1 MRHPIHNLS
10 ILLILIGV
18 AAVAKGEERLL
29 DDFSRNDGRSAFG
42 TSWTGFTDRVMGGRS
57 DLAAGYVVTGTGPA
71 LRMRG
76 TVRLDNNGGFVQLR
90 LPLVLGRRPLDAS
103 AFDRFVVEARGRPG
117 PYYLH
122 LRTPQTRRPWAY
134 YRARLDIGTDWRRIV
149 VPLSEFDG
157 VSIDRPLDVSRLL
170 SVALVAYGEAFE
182 ADLVV
187 RRISLM
193 GPADTPDSDTAD
205 GR

>member
-1 MRHPIHNLS
+1 MNHLIR
-10 ILLILIGV
+10 ILFIIG
-18 AAVAKGEERLL
+18 AAGMANAQERLL
-29 DDFSRNDGRSAFG
+29 DDFSRSDGRSAFG
-42 TSWTGFTDRVMGGRS
+42 TSWTGFTDRVMGGLS
-57 DLAAGYVVTGTGPA
+57 DLEVGYVDTGEGPA

-76 TVRLDNNGGFVQLR
+76 TVRLDNNGGFVQVR
-90 LPLVLGRRPLDAS
+90 LPLIVDRQPLDAS

-134 YRARLDIGTDWRRIV
+134 YRAALEIGEDWQRIE
-149 VPLSEFDG
+149 VPLSAFDG
-157 VSIDRPLDVSRLL
+157 EAIDAPLDLSRLL
-170 SVALVAYGEAFE
+170 SVALVAYGKEFE

-193 GPADTPDSDTAD
+193 GAADTPGSDTAGD
-205 GR
+205 R